1 MLSVFVWWLAAVAI
15 GLVVTP
21 MALWIFR
28 NLPDRGYAL
37 ARPLGLV
44 VVGYLFWLGGTSGLL
59 HNTRVAIIFVMLLV
73 GLLSAY
79 LVRRKAVDLRQ
90 FWAESRRTVIV
101 TEIFFLLALSLFA
114 LFRAYNPDI
123 TGTEKPME
131 LAFINAILRSDTFPP
146 LDPWLSGFAISYY
159 YFGYLMM
166 AMLTRLTGLASDIT
180 FNLSLS
186 LLFAMTVTGAYGLV
200 YNLVALTERSRRKT
214 KDEGRPS
221 TPLLYGLL
229 GSLFIA
235 IIGNLEA
242 IFEVLHCNGL
252 GSDAF
257 WRWLDIKNLITAPA
271 SQKWYPTDM
280 WWWWRASRVVH
291 DRNALGQSIEVI
303 DEFPCFSFVLGD
315 CHPHVLA
322 LPFVFLALALAL
334 NVLAGRHESG
344 KELEASVVPSWL
356 VRMLPEPPLAVLSW
370 ALILGSLGFLNTWD
384 LPIHLAVFMLAYA
397 VRRYWQDGRLSWN
410 WLMDVITLGLAL
422 LVLGIVLYLPFYI
435 GFRSQAGG
443 IGLVILAKTR
453 LHQYLIM
460 FGLFIWVIAG
470 LGATLVRRRLAAS
483 LSAEFWVIGGI
494 SIVLAAGFAYLGWW
508 LLVMLTVMLGAGLL
522 LVWWLVGQVA
532 RGERA
537 KASSAKATEAWSLS
551 AHPDSVAPLVFALL
565 MALMGLGLTFSVEF
579 IFLKDIFNSR
589 MNTVFKFYYQA
600 WVLLGSASAYG
611 VYWLLSSGQVGRALG
626 SKIARGIWAVGFVVL
641 LAASLAYPALAPYSK
656 AGGFAGEP
664 TLDGTAHLAR
674 HRRAD
679 YDAIQWLRAS
689 VGGAPT
695 ILEAP
700 GPQYSE
706 YALVSTH
713 TGFPTMLGWGGHE
726 LQWRGNYDEPGK
738 REPVI
743 DTIYRDTNWRQ
754 VQTLVEEYG
763 VDYIYVGQL
772 EREKYQLPPR
782 ATRKFERF
790 MDLVYDQGGVQIYRC
805 R

>member
-1 MLSVFVWWLAAVAI
+1 MLSVLIWWLAAVAI
-15 GLVVTP
+15 GLVVMP

-28 NLPDRGYAL
+28 NLPDRGYAF
-37 ARPLGLV
+37 ARPLGLI

-73 GLLSAY
+73 GGLSAY
-79 LVRRKAVDLRQ
+79 LVSRKAVDLRQ

-101 TEIFFLLALSLFA
+101 TEVLFLLALSLFA

-214 KDEGRPS
+214 EDKGRSS
-221 TPLLYGLL
+221 TPILYGLL

-257 WRWLDIKNLITAPA
+257 WQKLDIKNLITAPV

-315 CHPHVLA
+315 LHPHVLA
-322 LPFVFLALALAL
+322 LPFAFLVLALAL
-334 NVLAGRHESG
+334 NVLMGRRESG
-344 KELEASVVPSWL
+344 KEPERSVAPSWL
-356 VRMLPEPPLAVLSW
+356 MRVLPEPPLAVLSW

-384 LPIHLAVFMLAYA
+384 LPTYLAVFMLAYA

-410 WLMDVITLGLAL
+410 WLMDVLTLGLTV
-422 LVLGIVLYLPFYI
+422 LVLGVVLYLPFYI

-470 LGATLVRRRLAAS
+470 LGVTLTQRRFAAS

-494 SIVLAAGFAYLGWW
+494 SIVLAVGFAYLGWW
-508 LLVMLTVMLGAGLL
+508 LLVMLTVMLGAGVI
-522 LVWWLVGQVA
+522 LVWWLA
-532 RGERA
+532 RQAAQGEQA
-537 KASSAKATEAWSLS
+537 QASSAKAIEEGSLS
-551 AHPDSVAPLVFALL
+551 EHPDSVATLVFALIL
-565 MALMGLGLTFSVEF
+565 ALMGLLLTFSVEF

-626 SKIARGIWAVGFVVL
+626 GKIARGIWAVGFVVL
-641 LAASLAYPALAPYSK
+641 LVASLAYPALAPYSK

-679 YDAIQWLRAS
+679 YDAIQWLRAN

-706 YALVSTH
+706 YARVSTH

-743 DTIYRDTNWRQ
+743 DTIYRDANWRQ

-763 VDYIYVGQL
+763 VKYIYVGQL
-772 EREKYQLPPR
+772 EREKYQLPSQ
-782 ATRKFERF
+782 AIRKFEYF
-790 MDLVYDQGGVQIYRC
+790 MDLVYDQGGVQIYR
-805 R
+805 RR

>member
-28 NLPDRGYAL
+28 NLPDRGYAF
-37 ARPLGLV
+37 ARPLGLI
-44 VVGYLFWLGGTSGLL
+44 VVGYLFWIGGTSGLL

-73 GLLSAY
+73 GFLSAY

-90 FWAESRRTVIV
+90 FWADSRRTVIV
-101 TEIFFLLALSLFA
+101 TEILFLLALSLFA

-123 TGTEKPME
+123 SGTEKPME

-186 LLFAMTVTGAYGLV
+186 LLFAMTLTGAYGLV
-200 YNLVALTERSRRKT
+200 YNMVALTERSRRKT
-214 KDEGRPS
+214 EREGRPS

-257 WRWLDIKNLITAPA
+257 WQWLDIKNLITAPA

-322 LPFVFLALALAL
+322 LPFAFLALALAL
-334 NVLAGRHESG
+334 NVLAGRRESG
-344 KELEASVVPSWL
+344 KKRAEGVMPSWL
-356 VRMLPEPPLAVLSW
+356 ARVLPEPPLAVLSW

-384 LPIHLAVFMLAYA
+384 LPTYLAVFMLAYA
-397 VRRYWQDGRLSWN
+397 ARHYWQDGRLSWN
-410 WLMDVITLGLAL
+410 WLMDVLTLGLAL
-422 LVLGIVLYLPFYI
+422 LVLGVVLYLPFYI

-460 FGLFIWVIAG
+460 FGLFIWVIVG
-470 LGATLVRRRLAAS
+470 LGA
-483 LSAEFWVIGGI
+483 
-494 SIVLAAGFAYLGWW
+494 
-508 LLVMLTVMLGAGLL
+508 
-522 LVWWLVGQVA
+522 
-532 RGERA
+532 
-537 KASSAKATEAWSLS
+537 
-551 AHPDSVAPLVFALL
+551 
-565 MALMGLGLTFSVEF
+565 
-579 IFLKDIFNSR
+579 
-589 MNTVFKFYYQA
+589 
-600 WVLLGSASAYG
+600 
-611 VYWLLSSGQVGRALG
+611 
-626 SKIARGIWAVGFVVL
+626 
-641 LAASLAYPALAPYSK
+641 
-656 AGGFAGEP
+656 
-664 TLDGTAHLAR
+664 
-674 HRRAD
+674 
-679 YDAIQWLRAS
+679 
-689 VGGAPT
+689 
-695 ILEAP
+695 
-700 GPQYSE
+700 
-706 YALVSTH
+706 
-713 TGFPTMLGWGGHE
+713 
-726 LQWRGNYDEPGK
+726 
-738 REPVI
+738 
-743 DTIYRDTNWRQ
+743 
-754 VQTLVEEYG
+754 
-763 VDYIYVGQL
+763 
-772 EREKYQLPPR
+772 
-782 ATRKFERF
+782 
-790 MDLVYDQGGVQIYRC
+790 
-805 R
+805 